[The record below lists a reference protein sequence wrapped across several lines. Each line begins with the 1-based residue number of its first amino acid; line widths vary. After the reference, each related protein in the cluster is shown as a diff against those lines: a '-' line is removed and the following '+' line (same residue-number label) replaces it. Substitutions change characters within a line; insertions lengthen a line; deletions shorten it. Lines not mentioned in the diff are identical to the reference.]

1 MLLRWT
7 RTLGAVLAGLTML
20 GLSASATASAG
31 GALPADQVVF
41 MVDSGG
47 GLVPPVVYA
56 LESPSLVIYGDG
68 RILSIAEDDNTG
80 GAVPA
85 RYELTRVDPLAVA
98 AFVSS
103 VEARGIINPAKDFGQ
118 PSVTDMDGTTV
129 LVHGENAPAKVS
141 VYAFHDQFDKDV
153 TADQQK
159 ARAALRQVIDAASNL
174 AAGATPTPY
183 SPDHVVVYDVGLG
196 YGDRTAT
203 TVWPGPPPASFLN
216 SSNQSRSVA
225 CGQLSGAPATTVY
238 NAALNNPGALWL
250 VGGVSRVLAVN
261 PLPTADSCT

>member
-1 MLLRWT
+1 
-7 RTLGAVLAGLTML
+7 ML
-20 GLSASATASAG
+20 GVPGTAPASAD

-56 LESPSLVIYGDG
+56 LESPSLVMYGDG
-68 RILSIAEDDNTG
+68 RILSIAHDDDTG

-85 RYELTRVDPLAVA
+85 RYQLTRVDPLAVS

-103 VEARGIINPAKDFGQ
+103 VEARGIINSAKDFGQ
-118 PSVTDMDGTTV
+118 PPVTDMDSTAVT
-129 LVHGENAPAKVS
+129 VHGQNAPAKVS

-159 ARAALRQVIDAASNL
+159 ARAALRQVVDAASNL

-183 SPDHVVVYDVGLG
+183 SPDRVVVYDVGLG

-203 TVWPGPPPASFLN
+203 TVWPGPPPGSFLEP
-216 SSNQSRSVA
+216 SNQSRSVA
-225 CGQLSGAPATTVY
+225 CGPLSGAPATAVY
-238 NAALNNPGALWL
+238 NAALTNPGALWL
-250 VGGVSRVLAVN
+250 VDGVPRVLAVN
-261 PLPTADSCT
+261 PLPIAESCP

>member
-1 MLLRWT
+1 
-7 RTLGAVLAGLTML
+7 ML
-20 GLSASATASAG
+20 GVPGTAPASAD

-56 LESPSLVIYGDG
+56 LESPSLVMYGDG
-68 RILSIAEDDNTG
+68 RILSIAHDDDTG

-85 RYELTRVDPLAVA
+85 RYQLTRVDPLAVS

-103 VEARGIINPAKDFGQ
+103 VEARGIINSAKDFGQ
-118 PSVTDMDGTTV
+118 PPVTDMDSTTV
-129 LVHGENAPAKVS
+129 TVHGQNAPAKVS

-159 ARAALRQVIDAASNL
+159 ARAALRQVVDAASNL

-183 SPDHVVVYDVGLG
+183 SPDRVVVYDVGLG

-203 TVWPGPPPASFLN
+203 TVWPGPPPGSFLEP
-216 SSNQSRSVA
+216 SNQSRSVA
-225 CGQLSGAPATTVY
+225 CGPLSGAPATAVY
-238 NAALNNPGALWL
+238 NAALTNPGALWL
-250 VGGVSRVLAVN
+250 VDGVPRVLAVN
-261 PLPTADSCT
+261 PLPIAESCP

>member
-1 MLLRWT
+1 MLLRLM
-7 RTLGAVLAGLTML
+7 RTLGAVLVGLGML
-20 GLSASATASAG
+20 AVPGTASAD

-68 RILSIAEDDNTG
+68 RVLSIVKDATG

-85 RYELTRVDPLAVA
+85 RYQLTRVDPLAVA

-103 VEARGIINPAKDFGQ
+103 AEASGIINSDKDFGQ
-118 PSVTDMDGTTV
+118 PLVTDMDSTTV
-129 LVHGENAPAKVS
+129 MVHGENAPAKVS

-159 ARAALRQVIDAASNL
+159 ARAALRQLIDTASNL
-174 AAGATPTPY
+174 AAGATPVPYTPD
-183 SPDHVVVYDVGLG
+183 SVVVYDVGLG
-196 YGDRTAT
+196 YGDRAAT
-203 TVWPGPPPASFLN
+203 TVWPGPPPASFLKP
-216 SSNQSRSVA
+216 SNQSRSVA
-225 CGQLSGAPATTVY
+225 CGQLSGAQATTVY
-238 NAALNNPGALWL
+238 NAALDNPGALWR
-250 VGGVSRVLAVN
+250 VDGASRVLAVN
-261 PLPTADSCT
+261 PLPVAESCP